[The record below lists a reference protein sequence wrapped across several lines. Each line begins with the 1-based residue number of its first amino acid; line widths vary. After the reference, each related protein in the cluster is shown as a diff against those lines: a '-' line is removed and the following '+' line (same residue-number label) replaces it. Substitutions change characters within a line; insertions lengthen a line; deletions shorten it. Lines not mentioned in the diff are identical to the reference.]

1 MTVNEYDRA
10 KKLGEKAYRAAASRK
25 EFPYLPALDDFLKTA
40 DVLDEVEVGLVDVPL
55 EQIVG
60 TKTVGRQTAFAPN
73 FMPLMKEKSE
83 FAMKWMSLFEYQ
95 MDEGIKDPIIAY
107 EYMNRYYVL
116 EGNKRVSVLKYLGA
130 FSIEANVIRVVPR
143 RSEDPQVQVFYEYMS
158 FNRYSQLS
166 SIWFTKPGGYSALL
180 KVLGIPAD
188 REWTEEERKDV
199 SSEYFRFAK
208 LFEEKG
214 GKKLDITPGDAFL
227 TYLSVFPYAEMSSK
241 SEAQLK
247 DELTKIWSEFS
258 VIRATPDQT
267 LVLDPEK
274 EPEDGVFSRFLGII
288 GAKDSKYLKVAFVH
302 EYPPYRSGW
311 TYSHELG
318 RMHLDHVFQGKISTS
333 YYTLDEHTA
342 DRYAAIEAAVE
353 DGNHIIFTTNET
365 LLEASLKAAVKY
377 PKVKILNCCV
387 HRPHKLLRTY
397 YGRMY
402 EAKFLEGMIAGA
414 MSENDRIAYTASYP
428 IYGALANANAF
439 ALGARMTNPRAK
451 IYLHWYS
458 QEGADLDELLRRED
472 IHIVSDVDVM
482 RPRAGN
488 RRYGLYRLDGDSFQN
503 LAMPMWNWG
512 KFYEKILNDI
522 LSGSWESQNV
532 KERPAVNYWWG
543 ISGDIIDL
551 LLSRSMPSGLVT
563 LVNMMKDQIYKGAFH
578 PFAGPIT
585 RQDGKIIGEEYKI
598 LSSEEI
604 ITMNWLCDNII
615 GSIPETDM
623 LNERARQIM
632 ESVGIEAAKG
642 DITGE
647 MK

>member
-1 MTVNEYDRA
+1 MTINEYDRA
-10 KKLGEKAYRAAASRK
+10 KRLGEKAYRAAAARK
-25 EFPYLPALDDFLKTA
+25 EFPYLPALDDYLKTV
-40 DVLDEVEVGLVDVPL
+40 DVLDEVPVGLVDVPL

-60 TKTVGRQTAFAPN
+60 TKTVGRQTAFGPN

-95 MDEGIKDPIIAY
+95 MSEGIKDPIIAY

-130 FSIEANVIRVVPR
+130 FSIEANVIRVIPKK
-143 RSEDPQVQVFYEYMS
+143 SQDPQVQVFYEYMN

-166 SIWFTKPGGYSALL
+166 SIWFTRPGSYSALL
-180 KVLGIPAD
+180 KALNIPAD
-188 REWTEEERKDV
+188 REWTEEERKNV
-199 SSEYFRFAK
+199 NSEYFRFAK

-227 TYLSVFPYAEMSSK
+227 AYLSVFPFAEMSSK
-241 SEAQLK
+241 SEAVLRS
-247 DELTKIWSEFS
+247 ELTKIWSEFS
-258 VIRATPDQT
+258 VIRATPEQT
-267 LVLDPEK
+267 LVMDPER
-274 EPEDGVFSRFLGII
+274 EPEEGRFSRFLNLI
-288 GAKDSKYLKVAFVH
+288 GAGGSKVLKVAFIH

-318 RMHLDHVFQGKISTS
+318 RMHLDQVFGDKISTS
-333 YYTLDEHTA
+333 YYTLDEFPT
-342 DRYAAIEAAVE
+342 DRNAAIEEAIDTAVQ
-353 DGNHIIFTTNET
+353 DGNHILFTTNET

-414 MSENDRIAYTASYP
+414 MSDNDKIAYTASYP
-428 IYGALANANAF
+428 IYGVLANANAF
-439 ALGARMTNPRAK
+439 ARGAQMTNPRAK

-482 RPRAGN
+482 RPIVGN
-488 RRYGLYRLDGDSFQN
+488 RRYGLYRLTGDSFQN

-512 KFYEKILNDI
+512 KFYEKILKDI
-522 LSGSWESQNV
+522 LAGSWDSQETR
-532 KERPAVNYWWG
+532 ERPAVNYWWG

-551 LLSRSMPSGLVT
+551 LTSRSMSPGIAT
-563 LVNMMKDQIYKGAFH
+563 LVNVMKEQIYKGAFH
-578 PFAGPIT
+578 PFSGPII
-585 RQDGKIIGEEYKI
+585 RQDGTTIGEEFKT
-598 LSSEEI
+598 LSPEEI
-604 ITMNWLCDNII
+604 ITMNWFCDNII
-615 GSIPETDM
+615 GSIPAWDT
-623 LNERARQIM
+623 LNSRARQIM
-632 ESVGIEAAKG
+632 ETVGIKAAE
-642 DITGE
+642 GE
-647 MK
+647 